1 MKKTLIMALAL
12 IATFGNARSDDSGL
26 EIFDRL
32 KSLIISVS
40 DSIKPSVV
48 HIEVVKKR
56 NNQRFESLGSG
67 LIIDADGHILT
78 NEHVIDDHI
87 EVMVTLESNREFR
100 AEVVGTDKL
109 TDLALLKIEVP
120 EELSL
125 RAAKLGNSD
134 SVQVGEWV
142 VAVGNP
148 YGFDRSVSFGIVS
161 GKGRVLN
168 IPLLAPLLNDFIQT
182 DAAIAPGSSGGPLV
196 NLRGEVI
203 GINSRGLGRTQGF
216 TIPINIAVEVKDK
229 LLSSGK
235 IERGWL
241 GIVIQPVSRSYAE
254 YLGDPDL
261 KGILVADILEDSPAK
276 KAGLE
281 PGDVLLEFDGQT
293 LQAEKEDDL
302 NKFTLTVSQAPVGA
316 TRPIKLLRDGKIRNL
331 DIKIGEQPKVKA
343 DKYESKLGFTIK
355 EITESMYSMY
365 LLESKEGVYVSFV
378 EIGSVAAKGD
388 LFEGDVIIA
397 VNHEKILGFES
408 FRDIMD
414 GLSED
419 DNFILLKVIR
429 GKNNNVALLDRSSVP
444 AEKEETDDMD
454 EEYIDEEDSEE

>member
-1 MKKTLIMALAL
+1 MKKTLMTALL
-12 IATFGNARSDDSGL
+12 LLVTFGTARSDDGGL

-56 NNQRFESLGSG
+56 NNQRYESLGSG
-67 LIIDADGHILT
+67 LIIDTEGHILT
-78 NEHVIDDHI
+78 NEHVIVDHI
-87 EVMVTLESNREFR
+87 EVMVTLESYREFR

-120 EELSL
+120 EDLVL
-125 RAAKLGNSD
+125 KAAALGNSD

-142 VAVGNP
+142 MAVGNP

-168 IPLLAPLLNDFIQT
+168 VPLLTPLLNDFIQT

-216 TIPINIAVEVKDK
+216 TIPINIAVEVKNN
-229 LLSSGK
+229 LLLSGK

-241 GIVIQPVSRSYAE
+241 GIVIQPVSRSFAR
-254 YLGDPDL
+254 YLDDPEL
-261 KGILVADILEDSPAK
+261 EGILVADILEGSPAEE
-276 KAGLE
+276 AGMK
-281 PGDVLLEFDGQT
+281 PGDVLLEFGDQT
-293 LQAEKEDDL
+293 LQAEKRDDL
-302 NKFTLTVSQAPVGA
+302 NRFTLTVSQTPVNA
-316 TRPIKLLRDGKIRNL
+316 TKTIRLLRNGKVKNIE
-331 DIKIGEQPKVKA
+331 ITIGQQPKVKA
-343 DKYESKLGFTIK
+343 EKYESELGYTVK
-355 EITESMYSMY
+355 EITENMYSTY
-365 LLESKEGVYVSFV
+365 LLESREGVYVSFV

-388 LFEGDVIIA
+388 LFEGDVIIT
-397 VNHEKILGFES
+397 VNHKKTPDFET
-408 FRDIMD
+408 FTDTMD
-414 GLSED
+414 GLDED
-419 DNFILLKVIR
+419 DNFILFKVIR
-429 GKNNNVALLDRSSVP
+429 GKNNKFALLDRSSVQ
-444 AEKEETDDMD
+444 AERKKIDDTD
-454 EEYIDEEDSEE
+454 EEFNDEGDPEE

>member
-1 MKKTLIMALAL
+1 MKKTLITALTLLAM
-12 IATFGNARSDDSGL
+12 FGTARSDDSGL

-56 NNQRFESLGSG
+56 NNQRYESLGSG
-67 LIIDADGHILT
+67 LIIDAEGYILT

-87 EVMVTLESNREFR
+87 DVMVTLESYQEFR

-109 TDLALLKIEVP
+109 TDLALLKIDVP
-120 EELSL
+120 EDLVL
-125 RAAKLGNSD
+125 RAAILGNSD

-142 VAVGNP
+142 MAVGNP

-168 IPLLAPLLNDFIQT
+168 VPSLTPLLNDFIQT

-216 TIPINIAVEVKDK
+216 TIPINIAIEVRDK

-241 GIVIQPVSRSYAE
+241 GIVIQPVSRSYAR

-261 KGILVADILEDSPAK
+261 NGILVADILEDSPAG
-276 KAGLE
+276 KAGLK
-281 PGDVLLEFDGQT
+281 PGDVLLEFGGHT
-293 LQAEKEDDL
+293 LQAEKDDDL
-302 NKFTLTVSQAPVGA
+302 NKFTLTVSQTPVRA
-316 TRPIKLLRDGKIRNL
+316 TRTVKLLRDGKIRDI
-331 DIKIGEQPKVKA
+331 DIKIGKQPKVKA
-343 DKYESKLGFTIK
+343 DKYESKLGFTVK
-355 EITESMYSMY
+355 EITENMYSRY
-365 LLESKEGVYVSFV
+365 LLESREGVYVSFV
-378 EIGSVAAKGD
+378 EIGSIAAKGD

-397 VNHEKILGFES
+397 VNHEKIAAFET
-408 FRDIMD
+408 FRDIID

-419 DNFILLKVIR
+419 DNFILFKVIR
-429 GKNNNVALLDRSSVP
+429 GKNNKFALLDRSSVP
-444 AEKEETDDMD
+444 AEKEETDDTG
-454 EEYIDEEDSEE
+454 EEYIDDEDSEE

>member
-1 MKKTLIMALAL
+1 MKKTLITALAL
-12 IATFGNARSDDSGL
+12 IVMFGNARSDDGGL

-56 NNQRFESLGSG
+56 DNQRYELLGSG
-67 LIIDADGHILT
+67 LIIDGEGYILT
-78 NEHVIDDHI
+78 NEHVIDDYI

-100 AEVVGTDKL
+100 AEVVGADKL
-109 TDLALLKIEVP
+109 TDLALLKIDAP
-120 EELSL
+120 DDLAL
-125 RAAKLGNSD
+125 HAAVLGNSD

-142 VAVGNP
+142 MAVGNP

-168 IPLLAPLLNDFIQT
+168 VPLLTPLLNDFIQT

-229 LLSSGK
+229 LLLSGK

-241 GIVIQPVSRSYAE
+241 GIVVQPVSRSYAE

-261 KGILVADILEDSPAK
+261 RGVLVADILDDSPAK
-276 KAGLE
+276 KAGLRQ
-281 PGDVLLEFDGQT
+281 GDVLLEFAGLA

-302 NKFTLTVSQAPVGA
+302 NKFTLTVSQAPVGD
-316 TRPIKLLRDGKIRNL
+316 TRTVKLLRDGKIRDI
-331 DIKIGEQPKVKA
+331 DIKIGQQPKVKA
-343 DKYESKLGFTIK
+343 DEYESKLGFTVK
-355 EITESMYSMY
+355 EITENMYTMY
-365 LLESKEGVYVSFV
+365 LLESREGVYVSFV
-378 EIGSVAAKGD
+378 EVGSIAAKGD

-397 VNHEKILGFES
+397 VNNERIPDFNTFKK
-408 FRDIMD
+408 IMD

-429 GKNNNVALLDRSSVP
+429 GKNNRFALLNRSSAP
-444 AEKEETDDMD
+444 AEKERTEDTD

>member
-1 MKKTLIMALAL
+1 MKKTLITALAL
-12 IATFGNARSDDSGL
+12 IVMFGSARSDDSGL

-56 NNQRFESLGSG
+56 DNQRYELLGSG
-67 LIIDADGHILT
+67 LIIDGEGYILT

-100 AEVVGTDKL
+100 AEVVGADKL
-109 TDLALLKIEVP
+109 TDLALLKIDVP
-120 EELSL
+120 NDLAL
-125 RAAKLGNSD
+125 RAAVLGNSD

-142 VAVGNP
+142 MAVGNP

-168 IPLLAPLLNDFIQT
+168 VPLLTPLLNDFIQT

-229 LLSSGK
+229 LLLSGK

-241 GIVIQPVSRSYAE
+241 GIVVQPVSRSYAE

-261 KGILVADILEDSPAK
+261 KGVLVADILEDSPAK
-276 KAGLE
+276 KAGLR
-281 PGDVLLEFDGQT
+281 PGDVLLEFAGLAQ
-293 LQAEKEDDL
+293 QAEKEDDL
-302 NKFTLTVSQAPVGA
+302 NKFTLTVSQAPVGDIR
-316 TRPIKLLRDGKIRNL
+316 TIKLLRDGKIRDI

-343 DKYESKLGFTIK
+343 DEYESKLGFTVK
-355 EITESMYSMY
+355 EITENMYTMY
-365 LLESKEGVYVSFV
+365 LLESREGVYVSFV
-378 EIGSVAAKGD
+378 EVGSIAAKGD

-397 VNHEKILGFES
+397 VNHERIPDFNTFKK
-408 FRDIMD
+408 IMD

-429 GKNNNVALLDRSSVP
+429 GKNNRFALLDRSSAP
-444 AEKEETDDMD
+444 AEKEQADDMD
-454 EEYIDEEDSEE
+454 EELFDEEDPEE